1 LKAIKSQIVVDFLAD
16 HSNIEILECYVGV
29 TPWVLY
35 FDGSK
40 HVNGVGIGV
49 VLISPN
55 NTPVKILFEIQSLC
69 SNNEVEYEALI
80 MGLEMLLNLG
90 AKHILIRGDLEL
102 VINQLTHKFNC
113 IKSNLLK
120 YFLYASKLLTR
131 FDKVKFEHLFREQN
145 MT

>member
-1 LKAIKSQIVVDFLAD
+1 MKAIKSQIVVDFLAD

-55 NTPVKILFEIQSLC
+55 NTPVQILFKIQPLC
-69 SNNEVEYEALI
+69 SNNEAKYKDLI
-80 MGLEMLLNLG
+80 VGLETLLNLG
-90 AKHILIRGDLEL
+90 AKHVLIKGDFEVARSGLSEVRRG
-102 VINQLTHKFNC
+102 FNEMDVNAA
-113 IKSNLLK
+113 IG
-120 YFLYASKLLTR
+120 YAM
-131 FDKVKFEHLFREQN
+131 F
-145 MT
+145 